1 MVAEG
6 NNKPLLFQRQGF
18 GVECKYIE
26 DPRRGFGR
34 NKYVLQKKR
43 VHLKKEPAQQLL
55 NRPLVFEVTSAPRP
69 DYPYCD

>member
-6 NNKPLLFQRQGF
+6 TNKPLLFQRQGF

-34 NKYVLQKKR
+34 IVNMTPPPKNGYI
-43 VHLKKEPAQQLL
+43 
-55 NRPLVFEVTSAPRP
+55 
-69 DYPYCD
+69 